1 MLAYLADHAVRMAKF
16 ARLSMIRMRELTS
29 QMEVTLGPDTG
40 DLQMRVGMH
49 SGSVLAGVLRG
60 EKSRFQIFGDTVNM
74 AARMESVRCLVGHFQ
89 EFPFEISG
97 IFNSFS
103 ISSC

>member
-1 MLAYLADHAVRMAKF
+1 MRVYSDDHAVRMAKF

-40 DLQMRVGMH
+40 DLRMRVGMH

-74 AARMESVRCLVGHFQ
+74 ASRMESVRCLLFLVLTFQ
-89 EFPFEISG
+89 EFPAI
-97 IFNSFS
+97 
-103 ISSC
+103 